1 MLLALHNKYQISLL
15 GFLQFLPDLLAQNRI
30 FWGRRGGIFVCDMP
44 VSCMIC
50 LKAIQGLG
58 GGPICFLLLLIHT
71 LNILFYEFDSN
82 ASINFLTFKCHT
94 QKNGTDLRRS
104 PLGSTASITGTI
116 KGFLYY
122 QTDSQVSIKWFGK
135 IYQHLPKKNL
145 LCSNV

>member
-1 MLLALHNKYQISLL
+1 
-15 GFLQFLPDLLAQNRI
+15 
-30 FWGRRGGIFVCDMP
+30 
-44 VSCMIC
+44 MIC

-104 PLGSTASITGTI
+104 PHIPKLNNDNS
-116 KGFLYY
+116 Y
-122 QTDSQVSIKWFGK
+122 QFG
-135 IYQHLPKKNL
+135 
-145 LCSNV
+145 

>member
-1 MLLALHNKYQISLL
+1 M
-15 GFLQFLPDLLAQNRI
+15 
-30 FWGRRGGIFVCDMP
+30 CDMP

-104 PLGSTASITGTI
+104 PLVEMRGDV
-116 KGFLYY
+116 
-122 QTDSQVSIKWFGK
+122 TDAGRTTSERRTTEHRATQPMEAGG
-135 IYQHLPKKNL
+135 
-145 LCSNV
+145 

>member
-1 MLLALHNKYQISLL
+1 MLLALHDKYQISLL
-15 GFLQFLPDLLAQNRI
+15 GFFLQFLPDLLAQNRI

-82 ASINFLTFKCHT
+82 ASINFFTFKCHT

-104 PLGSTASITGTI
+104 PPVVNSVMMI
-116 KGFLYY
+116 
-122 QTDSQVSIKWFGK
+122 
-135 IYQHLPKKNL
+135 
-145 LCSNV
+145 

>member
-104 PLGSTASITGTI
+104 PLVRIAQLMPG
-116 KGFLYY
+116 
-122 QTDSQVSIKWFGK
+122 GK
-135 IYQHLPKKNL
+135 VTQ
-145 LCSNV
+145 

>member
-1 MLLALHNKYQISLL
+1 M
-15 GFLQFLPDLLAQNRI
+15 
-30 FWGRRGGIFVCDMP
+30 CDMP

-104 PLGSTASITGTI
+104 PPGYPNLQKCVRDEIMFS
-116 KGFLYY
+116 
-122 QTDSQVSIKWFGK
+122 
-135 IYQHLPKKNL
+135 PKKF
-145 LCSNV
+145 

>member
-104 PLGSTASITGTI
+104 PPLGKPSNLIFRKIWDFVPTEGGWGLPTPNFYPI
-116 KGFLYY
+116 FPE
-122 QTDSQVSIKWFGK
+122 QT
-135 IYQHLPKKNL
+135 L
-145 LCSNV
+145 LW

>member
-1 MLLALHNKYQISLL
+1 M
-15 GFLQFLPDLLAQNRI
+15 
-30 FWGRRGGIFVCDMP
+30 CDMP

-82 ASINFLTFKCHT
+82 ARINFLTFKCHT

-104 PLGSTASITGTI
+104 PHNMIEEVLLKIQ
-116 KGFLYY
+116 LH
-122 QTDSQVSIKWFGK
+122 FG
-135 IYQHLPKKNL
+135 
-145 LCSNV
+145 CF

>member
-30 FWGRRGGIFVCDMP
+30 FGGRRGGIFVCDMP

-50 LKAIQGLG
+50 LKAIQCLG
-58 GGPICFLLLLIHT
+58 GGPISFLLLLIHT

-104 PLGSTASITGTI
+104 PLVRIAQLMPG
-116 KGFLYY
+116 
-122 QTDSQVSIKWFGK
+122 GK
-135 IYQHLPKKNL
+135 VTQ
-145 LCSNV
+145 